1 MNRMNCW
8 AAPFARLTMRMAIL
22 PLLAAGCA
30 GTASEP
36 SHAPTPSIGAAVP
49 ETVMDRTVP
58 PPAGPA
64 PDVGMPP
71 VERRTLANGFEVWLI
86 EKPEVPLVTVQL
98 LVGAGVA
105 AERPEQSGIALLT
118 AAMLDE
124 GTSSRTALEI
134 ADELDFLAATLS
146 TNASYDVSVAG
157 LSSLSRTLP
166 QALALFAEVVT
177 QPAFPDREFER
188 VKREQ
193 LTALIQAADQPA
205 SLAVEQFALRLYGM
219 SHPYGRVPE
228 GSYAVLDQMSR
239 SDVESFY
246 QSYYRPNNS
255 TLLVVG
261 DVTAA
266 ALFPLVESLFG
277 GWERGAV
284 PESPPAPTPAP
295 QPATRI
301 FLVDKPGSA
310 QSVIRLGSVA
320 VPRNHP
326 DYFAQLVLNQLL
338 GGAFSSRLNL
348 NLREDKGYTYG
359 AASGFPARRGSGP
372 FIATASVQT
381 AVTKE
386 SVVEFMRELVE
397 IRGSRPPTE
406 EEVAFAKAS
415 LIRSEPFAMETQEQ
429 LLGRLQ
435 TLALFGLPTD
445 YYDSFVQRIASVTNA
460 DVSRVARQ
468 YVDPERLAIIVVGD
482 RAVVE
487 TGLRELPYPV
497 EVVTVE
503 PVAPIA
509 AR

>member
-1 MNRMNCW
+1 
-8 AAPFARLTMRMAIL
+8 MRGVMVAVL
-22 PLLAAGCA
+22 LLAAGCA
-30 GTASEP
+30 GASGP
-36 SHAPTPSIGAAVP
+36 SAGPDPSGGAVIS
-49 ETVMDRTVP
+49 EGVLNRTVP
-58 PPAGPA
+58 PTPGQP

-71 VERRTLANGFEVWLI
+71 VQRRTLANGLEVWLI

-98 LVGAGVA
+98 VVGAGVI
-105 AERPEQSGIALLT
+105 AEPAQQSGIALLT

-124 GTSSRTALEI
+124 GTRTRTALEI
-134 ADELDFLAATLS
+134 ADELDFLAASLS
-146 TNASYDVSVAG
+146 TSASYDAAAVS

-166 QALALFAEVVT
+166 QALSLFAEVVT
-177 QPAFPDREFER
+177 QPTFPDREFER
-188 VKREQ
+188 VKRER
-193 LTALIQAADQPA
+193 LTALIQAADQPS
-205 SLAVEQFALRLYGM
+205 SLAVEQFALRVYGP

-228 GSYAVLDQMSR
+228 GTTTSLTAMTR
-239 SDVESFY
+239 GDVESFY
-246 QSYYRPNNS
+246 RAHYRPNNS

-266 ALFPLVESLFG
+266 EFFPRVEAAFA
-277 GWERGAV
+277 GWERANV
-284 PESPPAPTPAP
+284 PGTPSLPTPAP
-295 QPATRI
+295 QSSARI
-301 FLVDKPGSA
+301 YLVDKPGSA
-310 QSVIRLGSVA
+310 QSVIRLGNIA

-359 AASGFPARRGSGP
+359 AASGFPARLGSGP

-386 SVVEFMRELVE
+386 SVIEFMRELEE
-397 IRGSRPPTE
+397 IRGSRPATE

-415 LIRSEPFAMETQEQ
+415 LVRSEPFAMETQEQ
-429 LLGRLQ
+429 LLARLQ

-445 YYDSFVQRIASVTNA
+445 YYDTFVQRIDAVTPAEVN
-460 DVSRVARQ
+460 RVARQ

-482 RAVVE
+482 RAAIE
-487 TGLRELPYPV
+487 PGLRELPYPI

-503 PVAPIA
+503 PISSP
-509 AR
+509 